1 MTLTLLPGYLIWLA
15 GGVAALLTVLLILGG
30 ALLVRGVPTEDR
42 TYLDPLP
49 PLIRVLWPLVRLT
62 AHGITGRLPP
72 AWLERVHTQLL
83 RASASYLLL
92 AEDFVAL
99 QIVAGVLGA
108 LLALAC
114 ALAVGLPVFFPS
126 LVVGGIGFLLP
137 LLWLR
142 ERRQRRD
149 RVVLRFL
156 PIYLDYLTLA
166 VDAGLNFA
174 GALQQA
180 IDHGPETVLRQ
191 EFGMVLRD
199 IKAGLTRA
207 QSLRRLHERV
217 ALPEIGSLVAAVNQ
231 ADRAGGSIGRV
242 LRAQASRSRTER
254 FQRAEKLAMEA
265 PVKLLGPL
273 VLFIFPTTF
282 LVIAFP
288 IAELFLHNA

>member
-1 MTLTLLPGYLIWLA
+1 MTLLPGYLIWIA
-15 GGVAALLTVLLILGG
+15 GGAAAMITVLLILGG
-30 ALLVRGVPTEDR
+30 ARMLRGVPTEDR

-49 PLIRVLWPLVRLT
+49 PLMWVLWPLVRLT
-62 AHGITGRLPP
+62 AYGITGRLPP

-83 RASASYLLL
+83 RASASYLML

-108 LLALAC
+108 LTALAC
-114 ALAVGLPVFFPS
+114 ALVVDLPVFFPM
-126 LVVGGIGFLLP
+126 LVVGGIASLLP

-156 PIYLDYLTLA
+156 PIYLDYITLA

-180 IDHGPETVLRQ
+180 IDNGPDTVLRQ

-231 ADRAGGSIGRV
+231 ADRTGGSIGRV

-288 IAELFLHNA
+288 IAELFLHNV